1 MFFRDR
7 WMTAIVRSTSRI
19 YRHKQAL
26 LEAKGFLFL
35 REFFLLLIEELFL
48 FLLALPFLGVK
59 TDAKSPL
66 SSPTFQIRRIITV
79 AALSLLIIVWLIKGV
94 LVVTKEIILA
104 SGTPFSVETVSSG
117 LLITGTVRQQAAGAT
132 SPLLTPPRIEL
143 VAGDY
148 RRLVAVHGSAPI
160 SSTVHIFIEEQS
172 EHRAFITT
180 VTSSKNGTWSLF
192 ADKGEASGLVL
203 KKGTYHISAVAEN
216 VVQKTRSIPSQV
228 AVWRA
233 QNSPLDWL
241 FEYGSFVFN
250 SVVAVFIIGT
260 VVITFLTLS

>member
-1 MFFRDR
+1 MPFRDR

-26 LEAKGFLFL
+26 LEAKSFFFLQ
-35 REFFLLLIEELFL
+35 EFFLLLIEEFFL
-48 FLLALPFLGVK
+48 FLLAIPFLGITADK
-59 TDAKSPL
+59 NSPL

-79 AALSLLIIVWLIKGV
+79 SALSLIIIIWLVKGV
-94 LVVTKEIILA
+94 FVVTKEIILA
-104 SGTPFSVETVSSG
+104 SGTPFSIETISSG
-117 LLITGTVRQQAAGAT
+117 RLVSGTAAQQAIGPA

-148 RRLVAVHGSAPI
+148 RKLTAVYGSAPAG
-160 SSTVHIFIEEQS
+160 STVHIFIEEQS
-172 EHRAFITT
+172 EHRAFI
-180 VTSSKNGTWSLF
+180 VSATSSENGTWSLF
-192 ADKGEASGLVL
+192 DHAGKNSGMVL
-203 KKGTYHISAVAEN
+203 KKGVYHITAVAEN
-216 VVQKTRSIPSQV
+216 MVQKTRSIPSQV
-228 AVWRA
+228 VVWRA
-233 QNSPLDWL
+233 EHSPLDWL